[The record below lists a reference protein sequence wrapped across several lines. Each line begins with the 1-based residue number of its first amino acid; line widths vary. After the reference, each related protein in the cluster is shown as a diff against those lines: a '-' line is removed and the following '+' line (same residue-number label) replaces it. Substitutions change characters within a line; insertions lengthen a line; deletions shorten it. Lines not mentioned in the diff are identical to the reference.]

1 METAEKKIAER
12 IFNLVIL
19 DESGSMT
26 GLEKVSVDG
35 VNETI
40 QTIKAAAEANPQ
52 QKQMF
57 SFVTFSGLGPATPSI
72 RVHTLLEE
80 ISKVREFRI
89 DSYIPRGNTPLWDTV
104 GRSLVELQRV
114 VTDNDL
120 VLVTIITDGYENAS
134 REFTGQMIHD
144 MVTTLSQKGWVF
156 TYIGANQD
164 ALQEA
169 YKLGIRN
176 ALNFKADQE
185 GTRAM
190 WIKERQSRR
199 MFYEKAKMSDLSAA
213 EIARNYFEDP
223 HEK

>member
-1 METAEKKIAER
+1 METTEKKIAER
-12 IFNLVIL
+12 IFNLIIL

-40 QTIKAAAEANPQ
+40 QTIKAAAEASPQ

-57 SFVTFSGLGPATPSI
+57 SFVTFSGLGNVAPSF
-72 RVHTLLEE
+72 RVHTLLKE
-80 ISKVREFRI
+80 ISDVREFPVN
-89 DSYIPRGNTPLWDTV
+89 SYKPSGNTPLWDAV
-104 GRSLVELQRV
+104 GRALIELQRV
-114 VTDNDL
+114 VTENDL

-134 REFTGQMIHD
+134 TEFTGQMVHD
-144 MVTTLSQKGWVF
+144 MVTMLSGKGWVF

-176 ALNFKADQE
+176 ALNFKSDQE
-185 GTRAM
+185 GTRQM
-190 WIKERQSRR
+190 WMKERHSRQ
-199 MFYEKAKMSDLSAA
+199 MFYDKVKMSDCIDENLT
-213 EIARNYFEDP
+213 RGYFGDLD
-223 HEK
+223 EK